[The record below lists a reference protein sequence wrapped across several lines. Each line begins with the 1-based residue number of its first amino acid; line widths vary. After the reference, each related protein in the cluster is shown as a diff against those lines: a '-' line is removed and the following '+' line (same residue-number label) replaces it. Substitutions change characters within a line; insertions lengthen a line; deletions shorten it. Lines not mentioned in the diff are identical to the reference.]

1 MCNDRWVV
9 VVVVV
14 GQGNR
19 LVGEF
24 SIFLLCEIDGFDLG
38 DLGVRIDVASSKIS
52 KGVPSAVV

>member
-1 MCNDRWVV
+1 M
-9 VVVVV
+9 VV